1 VDAFRLK
8 SGSGIW
14 TLFLAI
20 QAVAVPIAG
29 IHALGDDV
37 MITVLLL
44 I

>member
-1 VDAFRLK
+1 VDTLGLK

-29 IHALGDDV
+29 IHALGDDG

-44 I
+44 M